1 MSKNEKVIKYLRETG
16 RDDTRS
22 SNELYLFSKTLGF
35 QLWDIK
41 RSWNELINELL
52 NIFK

>member
-16 RDDTRS
+16 RDDMCS
-22 SNELYLFSKTLGF
+22 ANELYLASKTLGF

-41 RSWNELINELL
+41 RSWKELL